1 MDNEEIRELLKEL
14 KETSDESTAV
24 RSRVVKIHF
33 DTRQEAERRARERE
47 KAREE
52 AERQREKEEQEE
64 KERQEALSRKA
75 EEQTEAI
82 VSEAKAEASAVFS
95 PDLSTDMEKLEEK
108 KPEETQPE
116 ETDLKLHWG
125 IARLPKRD
133 EASVR
138 EAAQRRQPPKENG
151 SSEETAEEDEN
162 PEEENPKEISEQD
175 SLPRRLAERIRGGFG
190 SLIQRLSREDENPD
204 QKDAQKET
212 QSSRSRANG
221 SYDDDL
227 DEEDALDEDE
237 FGDEEEPE
245 SYAPEPQPEGRSEG
259 DDIGKLLYGVP
270 ASPEIEMREIHAP
283 QPEDAFERTET
294 GAGASASVR
303 AGTPGQGTSASVP
316 EASRKTEQPTDTAG
330 IESDRPEDDW
340 KRRMEQP
347 PRFNL
352 RHVRIPDLPVKQW
365 VRPDDGKKEEKQA
378 GALSR
383 SQEKDPSL
391 DDFESDEAD
400 FRSERPVGEAEGAKR
415 QLRNEESSL
424 SKMLGRVSGL
434 FGTKKQSAAVRN
446 PEDKQPIAE
455 DEPVQ
460 PVDTADEN
468 PQKPTE
474 AEEAQP
480 EMKPAVSWQD
490 GTQPEMKPAVS
501 LQDGT
506 QPEMKPA
513 VSWQNG
519 NQPDGEG
526 AHLAEGG
533 EASAADQA
541 PAAMPRSIEVVNLNE
556 NANHKQVEVIDLD
569 GSKTGPLPDLSA
581 SESGSRRSQEGGRL
595 FLKEAGRNSGG
606 FFSGLSGRLSGL
618 RAGKSRQG
626 KNQAS
631 VSEILGTDPR
641 AELASAKAAGMRETT
656 PQDRKKRGLIMA
668 GFLAAGILLAVLLI
682 FWAAGSGTDG
692 SASSSGSGITAD
704 EGLTVRIRRQPT
716 SYTTSGDVTL
726 SVRAPKTIQS
736 ITVNGDAVKF
746 SGDKKTDITVQAATG
761 TLKLMVVSTDKVRN
775 ATVKLAYV
783 DADPP
788 VVTVHESAGKVTLEA
803 TDDSSGVA
811 GIYYGVTG
819 PASDVPLYQAYT
831 QPFEEE
837 KNQVYWWYA
846 VDKAGN
852 MTAPVSGTFT
862 EAESLSFS
870 KKSYFVTPGS
880 SLTIHADVR
889 PKNAYVNHL
898 TYTSSDEK
906 VFRIDQGNIIVP
918 VSEGKAEVT
927 ASADGLPAAKAEITV
942 SDARTV
948 TITAVG
954 DCTLGTD
961 PSLAADTSFPAF
973 QAVHGD
979 SYFFQ
984 NVRDILSQDD
994 ATIANFEGTLT
1005 TSDQRANKKF
1015 TFKGDPAYTAILKDG
1030 SIEAVTL
1037 ANNHTMDY
1045 GEQGLKDTED
1055 ALTDAGIAW
1064 CSGNDIAY
1072 QELNG
1077 VKCAFI
1083 GIYAVENGLE
1093 SLDQLKSAVKQA
1105 KAEDAQIVVVD
1116 FHWNSELVEE
1126 PNEDMVKLGHAA
1138 VDAGADLVVGS
1149 HSHIVSGIE
1158 KYNGKF
1164 IVYGLGNFCFG
1175 GNLHPRDMDAMMF
1188 RQTFTVTGD
1197 GAQEDDNIA
1206 IIPVCV
1212 SSDSSYNN
1220 YQPTQVSGSAAD
1232 QIMQKI
1238 DARSKQ
1244 FGTTWDSYMK
1254 GAS

>member
-64 KERQEALSRKA
+64 KERQEALNRKA

-133 EASVR
+133 ETSVR
-138 EAAQRRQPPKENG
+138 EAAQRRQPPKENV
-151 SSEETAEEDEN
+151 SFEETAEEDEN
-162 PEEENPKEISEQD
+162 PEEENPEEENPKEISEQD
-175 SLPRRLAERIRGGFG
+175 PLPRRLAKRIRGGFG
-190 SLIQRLSREDENPD
+190 SLIQRLSREDENQD
-204 QKDAQKET
+204 QEGVQEGSKEKRRWND
-212 QSSRSRANG
+212 SR
-221 SYDDDL
+221 DDDP

-245 SYAPEPQPEGRSEG
+245 PYAPKPQPEGRSEE

-283 QPEDAFERTET
+283 QPEDASERTET

-303 AGTPGQGTSASVP
+303 TGTQGQKTSASVP

-365 VRPDDGKKEEKQA
+365 VRPDDGKKEEEQA
-378 GALSR
+378 GALRR

-400 FRSERPVGEAEGAKR
+400 FRSERPAGEPEGAKR
-415 QLRNEESSL
+415 RLRNEESSL
-424 SKMLGRVSGL
+424 SKMLERVSGL
-434 FGTKKQSAAVRN
+434 FGTKRKSAAARN
-446 PEDKQPIAE
+446 PGDKQPIAE
-455 DEPVQ
+455 DESVQ
-460 PVDTADEN
+460 PADTADKN
-468 PQKPTE
+468 PQKTTE
-474 AEEAQP
+474 AEEPQP
-480 EMKPAVSWQD
+480 EMKPVVSW
-490 GTQPEMKPAVS
+490 
-501 LQDGT
+501 QDGT

-519 NQPDGEG
+519 NQTDGER

-533 EASAADQA
+533 EASAADQT

-581 SESGSRRSQEGGRL
+581 ADSGSRRTQEGGRL
-595 FLKEAGRNSGG
+595 SLKEAGRNSGG
-606 FFSGLSGRLSGL
+606 FLDGLSGRLSKL

-656 PQDRKKRGLIMA
+656 PQARKKRGLIMA

-716 SYTTSGDVTL
+716 SYTTSGDVNL

-746 SGDKKTDITVQAATG
+746 SGDKKTDITVRAAAG

-831 QPFEEE
+831 QPFEDE

-852 MTAPVSGTFT
+852 MTAPMSGTFT

-880 SLTIHADVR
+880 SMTIHADVR

-918 VSEGKAEVT
+918 VSEGKAKVT
-927 ASADGLPAAKAEITV
+927 ASADGLPDTTAEITV
-942 SDARTV
+942 SDAKTV

-984 NVRDILSQDD
+984 NVRDILGQDD
-994 ATIANFEGTLT
+994 LTIANFEGTLT

-1055 ALTDAGIAW
+1055 ALTGAGIAW

-1093 SLDQLKSAVKQA
+1093 SLDQLKSTVKQA
-1105 KAEDAQIVVVD
+1105 KAENAQLVVVD

-1126 PNEDMVKLGHAA
+1126 PNEDMVTLGHAA

-1197 GAQEDDNIA
+1197 GAQKDDNIA

-1220 YQPTQVSGSAAD
+1220 YQPTPVSGSAAD

-1238 DARSKQ
+1238 NARSKQ

-1254 GAS
+1254 EAS

>member
-82 VSEAKAEASAVFS
+82 VSEAKAEASAAFS

-125 IARLPKRD
+125 IARLPKRG
-133 EASVR
+133 ETSVR
-138 EAAQRRQPPKENG
+138 EAAQRRQPPKENV

-175 SLPRRLAERIRGGFG
+175 PLPRRLAERIRGGFG
-190 SLIQRLSREDENPD
+190 SLIQRLSREDENQD
-204 QKDAQKET
+204 QEGVQEGSKEKRRWND
-212 QSSRSRANG
+212 SR
-221 SYDDDL
+221 DDDP

-245 SYAPEPQPEGRSEG
+245 PYAPKPQPEGRSEE

-283 QPEDAFERTET
+283 QPEDASERTET

-303 AGTPGQGTSASVP
+303 TGTQGQKTSASVP

-365 VRPDDGKKEEKQA
+365 VRPDDGKKEEEQA
-378 GALSR
+378 GALRR
-383 SQEKDPSL
+383 SQEKDLSL

-400 FRSERPVGEAEGAKR
+400 FRSERPAGEPEGAKR
-415 QLRNEESSL
+415 RLRNEESSL
-424 SKMLGRVSGL
+424 SKMLERVSGL
-434 FGTKKQSAAVRN
+434 FGTKRKSAAARN

-455 DEPVQ
+455 DESVQ
-460 PVDTADEN
+460 PADTADEN
-468 PQKPTE
+468 PQKTTE
-474 AEEAQP
+474 AEEP
-480 EMKPAVSWQD
+480 
-490 GTQPEMKPAVS
+490 
-501 LQDGT
+501 

-519 NQPDGEG
+519 NQPEMRPAVSWQDGTQPDGER

-533 EASAADQA
+533 EASAADQT

-581 SESGSRRSQEGGRL
+581 ADSGSRRTQEGGRR
-595 FLKEAGRNSGG
+595 FLKEARRNSGG
-606 FFSGLSGRLSGL
+606 FLDGLSGRLSGL

-641 AELASAKAAGMRETT
+641 TELASAKAAGMRETT
-656 PQDRKKRGLIMA
+656 PQARKKRGLIMA

-783 DADPP
+783 DAEPP

-880 SLTIHADVR
+880 SMTIHADVR

-918 VSEGKAEVT
+918 VSEGKAKVT
-927 ASADGLPAAKAEITV
+927 ASADGLPDTTAEITV
-942 SDARTV
+942 SDAKTV

-994 ATIANFEGTLT
+994 LTIANFEGTLT

-1055 ALTDAGIAW
+1055 ALTGAGIAW

-1105 KAEDAQIVVVD
+1105 KVENAQLVVVD

-1126 PNEDMVKLGHAA
+1126 PNEDMVTLGHAA

-1197 GAQEDDNIA
+1197 GAQKDDNIA

-1220 YQPTQVSGSAAD
+1220 YQPTPVSGSAAD

-1238 DARSKQ
+1238 DARSRQ
-1244 FGTTWDSYMK
+1244 FETTWDSYMK
-1254 GAS
+1254 EAS

>member
-82 VSEAKAEASAVFS
+82 VSEAKAEASAAFS

-125 IARLPKRD
+125 IARLPKRG
-133 EASVR
+133 ETSVR
-138 EAAQRRQPPKENG
+138 EAAQRWQPPKENG
-151 SSEETAEEDEN
+151 SSEGTAKEDEN
-162 PEEENPKEISEQD
+162 PEEENPKEISEPD
-175 SLPRRLAERIRGGFG
+175 SLPGRLAERIRGGFG
-190 SLIQRLSREDENPD
+190 SLIQRLSREDENQD
-204 QKDAQKET
+204 QEGVQEGSKEKRRWND
-212 QSSRSRANG
+212 SR
-221 SYDDDL
+221 DDDP

-245 SYAPEPQPEGRSEG
+245 PYAPEPQPEGRSEE

-283 QPEDAFERTET
+283 QPEDASERTET

-303 AGTPGQGTSASVP
+303 TGTQGQKTSASVP

-365 VRPDDGKKEEKQA
+365 VRPDDGKKEEEQA
-378 GALSR
+378 GALRR
-383 SQEKDPSL
+383 SQEKDLSL

-400 FRSERPVGEAEGAKR
+400 FRSERPAGEPEGAKR
-415 QLRNEESSL
+415 RLRNEESSL
-424 SKMLGRVSGL
+424 SKMLERVSGL
-434 FGTKKQSAAVRN
+434 FGTKRKSAAARN

-455 DEPVQ
+455 DESVQ
-460 PVDTADEN
+460 PADTADEN
-468 PQKPTE
+468 PQKTTE
-474 AEEAQP
+474 AEEPQP
-480 EMKPAVSWQD
+480 EMKPVVSW
-490 GTQPEMKPAVS
+490 
-501 LQDGT
+501 QDGT

-519 NQPDGEG
+519 NQPDGER

-533 EASAADQA
+533 EASAADQT

-581 SESGSRRSQEGGRL
+581 ADSGSRRTQEGGRR

-606 FFSGLSGRLSGL
+606 FLDGLSGRLSKL

-656 PQDRKKRGLIMA
+656 PQARKKRGLIMA

-783 DADPP
+783 DAEPP

-880 SLTIHADVR
+880 SMTIHADVR

-918 VSEGKAEVT
+918 VSEGKAKVT
-927 ASADGLPAAKAEITV
+927 ASADDLPDTTAEITV
-942 SDARTV
+942 SDAKTV

-994 ATIANFEGTLT
+994 LTIANFEGTLT

-1055 ALTDAGIAW
+1055 ALTGAGIAW

-1105 KAEDAQIVVVD
+1105 KAENAQLVVVD

-1126 PNEDMVKLGHAA
+1126 PNEDMVTLGHAA

-1158 KYNGKF
+1158 KYNGNF

-1197 GAQEDDNIA
+1197 GAQKDDNIA

-1220 YQPTQVSGSAAD
+1220 YQPTPVSGSAAD

-1238 DARSKQ
+1238 DARSRQ
-1244 FGTTWDSYMK
+1244 FETTWDSYMK
-1254 GAS
+1254 EAS

>member
-33 DTRQEAERRARERE
+33 DTRQEAERRARARE

-108 KPEETQPE
+108 KPEESQPE

-125 IARLPKRD
+125 IARLPKRGV
-133 EASVR
+133 EPVR
-138 EAAQRRQPPKENG
+138 EAAQRQQPPEKG
-151 SSEETAEEDEN
+151 DSSEEAAGEEDES
-162 PEEENPKEISEQD
+162 PEETSEQD
-175 SLPRRLAERIRGGFG
+175 SLPRRLAERIRDGFG

-204 QKDAQKET
+204 QKEAQKGTGDT
-212 QSSRSRANG
+212 QSRDNG
-221 SYDDDL
+221 SYDDDP

-245 SYAPEPQPEGRSEG
+245 SYTPEPQPEGSAEG
-259 DDIGKLLYGVP
+259 GDIGKLLYGVP

-283 QPEDAFERTET
+283 QPEEDASEET
-294 GAGASASVR
+294 KNGVRASA
-303 AGTPGQGTSASVP
+303 AGRTGMPVQETSASAQEV
-316 EASRKTEQPTDTAG
+316 SRKPERPAGTAG
-330 IESDRPEDDW
+330 REPVLPEDDW

-365 VRPDDGKKEEKQA
+365 VRPDDGKKEEEQA
-378 GALSR
+378 RVSGR
-383 SQEKDPSL
+383 SQEKDLSQ

-400 FRSERPVGEAEGAKR
+400 FRSERPAGEAEEPKMQSRMEG
-415 QLRNEESSL
+415 LSL
-424 SKMLGRVSGL
+424 SKVLGRVPGL
-434 FGTKKQSAAVRN
+434 LGLKKQSAPVRN
-446 PEDKQPIAE
+446 PEDKQPDTG

-460 PVDTADEN
+460 PDAADGSL
-468 PQKPTE
+468 QKPAE
-474 AEEAQP
+474 AEQGQP
-480 EMKPAVSWQD
+480 ETKPDESRQA
-490 GTQPEMKPAVS
+490 
-501 LQDGT
+501 
-506 QPEMKPA
+506 
-513 VSWQNG
+513 G
-519 NQPDGEG
+519 NQPDEEG
-526 AHLAEGG
+526 AHPAERRD
-533 EASAADQA
+533 ASAADQA

-569 GSKTGPLPDLSA
+569 GSKTGPLPDLS
-581 SESGSRRSQEGGRL
+581 SSDSGSRRSQGEGHR
-595 FLKEAGRNSGG
+595 FLKEAGGG
-606 FFSGLSGRLSGL
+606 AGRLLGGLGSKFSGL
-618 RAGKSRQG
+618 RAGKNRQG

-641 AELASAKAAGMRETT
+641 AELASAKAAGTRGMTL
-656 PQDRKKRGLIMA
+656 QDRKKRGLIMA

-682 FWAAGSGTDG
+682 FWAAGSGKDG

-704 EGLTVRIRRQPT
+704 EGLTVRIRRQPA

-726 SVRAPKTIQS
+726 SIRAPKTIQS

-746 SGDKKTDITVQAATG
+746 SGDQKTDITVRAETG

-783 DADPP
+783 DAEPP

-846 VDKAGN
+846 IDKAGN
-852 MTAPVSGTFT
+852 MTVPVSGTFT

-870 KKSYFVTPGS
+870 QKSYFVTPGS
-880 SLTIHADVR
+880 SMTIHADVR

-927 ASADGLPAAKAEITV
+927 ASADGLPDATAEITV
-942 SDARTV
+942 SDAKTV

-1077 VKCAFI
+1077 VKCALI

-1105 KAEDAQIVVVD
+1105 KAENAQIVVVD

-1126 PNEDMVKLGHAA
+1126 PNEDMVTLGHAA
-1138 VDAGADLVVGS
+1138 IDAGADLVVGS

-1175 GNLHPRDMDAMMF
+1175 GNLHPKDMDAIMF

-1197 GAQEDDNIA
+1197 GAQEDDKIA
-1206 IIPVCV
+1206 IIPVSV
-1212 SSDSSYNN
+1212 SSDSSYND
-1220 YQPTQVSGSAAD
+1220 YQPTPVSGSAAD

-1238 DARSKQ
+1238 DERSRQ

-1254 GAS
+1254 EAS

>member
-52 AERQREKEEQEE
+52 AERQREKEEQEK
-64 KERQEALSRKA
+64 KERQEALNRKA

-95 PDLSTDMEKLEEK
+95 PDLSTDMERLEEK
-108 KPEETQPE
+108 KPEEAQPE

-125 IARLPKRD
+125 IARLPKRGV
-133 EASVR
+133 ESVR
-138 EAAQRRQPPKENG
+138 EAAQGQQPSEG
-151 SSEETAEEDEN
+151 GDSSEEMAGKGDEN
-162 PEEENPKEISEQD
+162 PEEENPEEIPEQD
-175 SLPRRLAERIRGGFG
+175 SLPRRLAEKIRGGFG
-190 SLIQRLSREDENPD
+190 SLIQRLSREDESPD
-204 QKDAQKET
+204 QKDVQRET
-212 QSSRSRANG
+212 HGSRIRDN
-221 SYDDDL
+221 DDP
-227 DEEDALDEDE
+227 EEEEPLDEDE
-237 FGDEEEPE
+237 FGAEEEPE
-245 SYAPEPQPEGRSEG
+245 PYAPEPQPEGRSEG

-283 QPEDAFERTET
+283 QPEGASERTET
-294 GAGASASVR
+294 GVGASSSV
-303 AGTPGQGTSASVP
+303 GTSAPGQERSASVP
-316 EASRKTEQPTDTAG
+316 EAPWKPEQPTDTAG
-330 IESDRPEDDW
+330 SEPDQPEDDW

-365 VRPDDGKKEEKQA
+365 IRPDDGKKEEEQA
-378 GALSR
+378 GAFRR

-400 FRSERPVGEAEGAKR
+400 FRSERPAGEAEEAKR
-415 QLRNEESSL
+415 QSRNEGSSL

-434 FGTKKQSAAVRN
+434 LGSKRQSAEAGN
-446 PEDKQPIAE
+446 PQDKQPTE
-455 DEPVQ
+455 KDGSVQ
-460 PVDTADEN
+460 PDAAEGN
-468 PQKPTE
+468 LQKPTV
-474 AEEAQP
+474 AEETQS
-480 EMKPAVSWQD
+480 ETKPAVSWQE
-490 GTQPEMKPAVS
+490 GTQQDEESAHPTAGSEVPAAGQATAGSEV
-501 LQDGT
+501 
-506 QPEMKPA
+506 P
-513 VSWQNG
+513 
-519 NQPDGEG
+519 
-526 AHLAEGG
+526 
-533 EASAADQA
+533 AADQA

-569 GSKTGPLPDLSA
+569 GSKTGPLPDLPA
-581 SESGSRRSQEGGRL
+581 ADSGSRRTQEGGHR
-595 FLKEAGRNSGG
+595 FLKKAGGGPGG
-606 FFSGLSGRLSGL
+606 FLSGLSGRLSGL
-618 RAGKSRQG
+618 KAGKSRQG

-641 AELASAKAAGMRETT
+641 AELASAKAAGMGETI

-668 GFLAAGILLAVLLI
+668 GFLTAGILLAVLLI
-682 FWAAGSGTDG
+682 FWAAGSGADG

-716 SYTTSGDVTL
+716 SYTAAGDVTL
-726 SVRAPKTIQS
+726 SIRAPKTIQS
-736 ITVNGDAVKF
+736 VTVNGDAVGF
-746 SGDKKTDITVQAATG
+746 SGDKKTDITVHAATG
-761 TLKLMVVSTDKVRN
+761 MLKLMVVSTDKVRN

-783 DADPP
+783 DAEPP

-803 TDDSSGVA
+803 ADDTSGVA

-819 PASDVPLYQAYT
+819 PVSDVPLYQAYT

-837 KNQVYWWYA
+837 KDQIYWWYA

-927 ASADGLPAAKAEITV
+927 ASAEGLPDATAEITV
-942 SDARTV
+942 SDAKTV

-1030 SIEAVTL
+1030 SIETVTL
-1037 ANNHTMDY
+1037 ANNHSMDY

-1055 ALTDAGIAW
+1055 ALIGAGIAW
-1064 CSGNDIAY
+1064 CNGNDIAY

-1077 VKCAFI
+1077 VKCAYI

-1105 KAEDAQIVVVD
+1105 KAEDAQLVIVD

-1126 PNEDMVKLGHAA
+1126 PNEDMVTLGHAA

-1197 GAQEDDNIA
+1197 GAQKDDNIA
-1206 IIPVCV
+1206 IIPVSV

-1220 YQPTQVSGSAAD
+1220 YQPTPVSGSAAD

-1238 DARSKQ
+1238 NARSKQ

-1254 GAS
+1254 EVS